1 MIITQTPLRVSLA
14 GGGTDLAAYYQIEDG
29 GSLSFAIDKYVF
41 VIVSERFDNRI
52 YVNYTKKE
60 IVDSVDE
67 IQHDLVREAM
77 RRARVKDGVEITML
91 ADIPSEGSGLGSSS
105 SLTVGLLN
113 ALYIFRGRQMPAAH
127 LAREACEI
135 EIEVCGKPI
144 GKQDQ
149 YIAAFGGIHEFT
161 YRGDGSV
168 TPRGVQ
174 TTPAERRRLGSELLL
189 FFTDITRKA
198 DTILGEQTRRTADN
212 VEHLR
217 KIRDGV
223 PRVREAIEKR
233 PVRDHRAGTA
243 RELGA
248 EEEAGRRHLECADRR
263 DVHPGPGGGRGRRQD
278 RRRRRR
284 RLPAALRAAGAPGRR
299 PRRPRRLSRVS
310 LAHRRRRQQG
320 DLQPAPVFRPLIGR
334 TRRN

>member
-223 PRVREAIEKR
+223 PRVREAIESGRFETIGQVLHESWELKKKLAGGISNAQI
-233 PVRDHRAGTA
+233 DGMYTRA
-243 RELGA
+243 L
-248 EEEAGRRHLECADRR
+248 
-263 DVHPGPGGGRGRRQD
+263 
-278 RRRRRR
+278 
-284 RLPAALRAAGAPGRR
+284 AAGAVGGKIAGAGGGGFLLLYVPQARQDAVRAALADYREFPWLIEDDGSKVIFNLRR
-299 PRRPRRLSRVS
+299 YSAR
-310 LAHRRRRQQG
+310 
-320 DLQPAPVFRPLIGR
+320 
-334 TRRN
+334 

>member
-1 MIITQTPLRVSLA
+1 VIITQTPLRVSLA
-14 GGGTDLAAYYQIEDG
+14 GGGTDLPAYYRIEDG

-60 IVDSVDE
+60 IVDSVDQ

-135 EIEVCGKPI
+135 EIDVCGKPI

-161 YRGDGSV
+161 YRADGTV

-174 TTPAERRRLGSELLL
+174 TTPADRRRLGSELLL

-198 DTILGEQTRRTADN
+198 DNILGEQTRRTADN
-212 VEHLR
+212 LEQLR
-217 KIRDGV
+217 RIRDGV
-223 PRVREAIEKR
+223 PRVREAIESGRFETIGQVLHESWELKKQLAGGISNAQIDTMYTR
-233 PVRDHRAGTA
+233 ARDAGA
-243 RELGA
+243 VGGKIAGA
-248 EEEAGRRHLECADRR
+248 
-263 DVHPGPGGGRGRRQD
+263 GGGGFLLLYVPQARQD
-278 RRRRRR
+278 AVR
-284 RLPAALRAAGAPGRR
+284 AALADYREFPWLIEDDGSKVIFNLRR
-299 PRRPRRLSRVS
+299 YSAR
-310 LAHRRRRQQG
+310 
-320 DLQPAPVFRPLIGR
+320 
-334 TRRN
+334 